1 MSVHFV
7 VEAAS
12 VAQVVAVAV
21 PAPERRRRRSA
32 VDAFAPV
39 WKNKR
44 ETKFYAAYKKV
55 AENNFAIAFLNF
67 SINIFYEYFFKSLIT

>member
-1 MSVHFV
+1 MTYNASFGFDERSVRSVHLV
-7 VEAAS
+7 VEAAR

-32 VDAFAPV
+32 VDALAPV

-55 AENNFAIAFLNF
+55 AENNFSSAFF
-67 SINIFYEYFFKSLIT
+67 H